1 MIIYKIYARDVK
13 VGDMVIISPSACN
26 QDKEEMIKI
35 AKRMKYEMKD
45 FYDKVIIKSYEY
57 EFKNFEF
64 IEV

>member
-13 VGDMVIISPSACN
+13 VGDIVIISPALCN

-45 FYDKVIIKSYEY
+45 TYAEVSIRVFEYHIKNTY
-57 EFKNFEF
+57 F